1 MILGPNLYC
10 RATGGARSVAGR
22 TSDEG
27 TRARR
32 GDVAGGG
39 PRVTPVKTRINER
52 CASRGKRIKEG
63 KRRKMTSWNARSPHL
78 ERKASRQM
86 I

>member
-1 MILGPNLYC
+1 MILGPNRYS
-10 RATGGARSVAGR
+10 RATGAVLFVGGQ

-32 GDVAGGG
+32 GGVAGGG
-39 PRVTPVKTRINER
+39 PRVTRARTRTNER

-63 KRRKMTSWNARSPHL
+63 KKRRTTSWNGLWRHL
-78 ERKASRQM
+78 ERRASRLT